1 MKLNR
6 SIGSIAKKGIA
17 ILMHK
22 KKQNAPADSYCSTDI
37 LENHSNYEIDIN
49 ESHLPE
55 REYFLANKNKSW
67 IFLHYTASNAN
78 PYRVIS
84 SWENDRRGKIA
95 TEFVIGGQDI
105 SGRESPHDGVIVRA
119 FPSGSYAWHLGI
131 GNTQMHRESIGIEL
145 CSMGYLTKGGYFK
158 SEVNKEGKTV
168 RRFITLDE
176 RKFYSYTGV
185 EAHPSQVLKLD
196 KPHLGHLFWHKF
208 SDAQIESTRKLLI
221 KLHLEEGISLNK
233 GLLPLIIQYGAKAFS
248 IFDVKKAASERGLWS
263 HSNVNRQKVD
273 VFPQP
278 ELIEMIKSLEQYA

>member
-1 MKLNR
+1 MKINR
-6 SIGSIAKKGIA
+6 AIANVAKKGIS
-17 ILMHK
+17 ILMHQK
-22 KKQNAPADSYCSTDI
+22 NQNANADSFCSTDI
-37 LENHSNYEIDIN
+37 LENYSDNKIVIN
-49 ESHLPE
+49 DSFLSEG
-55 REYFLANKNKSW
+55 EYFKANNKKSW
-67 IFLHYTASNAN
+67 IFLHYTASHAN

-84 SWENDRRGKIA
+84 SWENDKRGRIA
-95 TEFVIGGQDI
+95 TEFVIGGQHV
-105 SGRESPHDGVIVRA
+105 SGGDSPHDGEVVRA

-131 GNTQMHRESIGIEL
+131 GNTQMHRESIGLEL

-168 RRFITLDE
+168 RRFIALGE
-176 RKFYSYTGV
+176 HKFYSYTGA

-221 KLHLEEGISLNK
+221 KLHSEEGISLNK
-233 GLLPLIIQYGAKAFS
+233 GLLPLIIQHGAKAFS
-248 IFDVKKAASERGLWS
+248 IFDVKKAVSEGGLWS